1 MRLYVES
8 SRPETWAD
16 SPSSTPRQHLVKLR
30 TAPGLD
36 QPRTVGRHVLA
47 SRLYRPCCFPPR
59 CAAVVGVSPLV
70 GLWSSVV
77 MGVTAP
83 LLGSRPGIISGA
95 AAVVVVLLGMLVKA
109 HGASYIPLTICLA
122 AAFELAFAALRL
134 AKWSVLVSDAVMAG
148 FLSALGL
155 ILFESQ
161 LKIFTHA
168 PALAPA
174 VGVATFCFGTVLG
187 LPRLTTAVPSSLA
200 GLVLATA
207 AGAALG
213 LPLATLADSAGGAT
227 FAGGL
232 ASLPSAIDLGGLL
245 KMSTSLP
252 ALRIVLPTAISVAFI
267 SILETLLA
275 GRVADEMTDQPLCTF
290 VEAEGKIEC
299 LAPPDEAPPHA
310 T

>member
-1 MRLYVES
+1 VTLHVDS
-8 SRPETWAD
+8 SRPEAWAD
-16 SPSSTPRQHLVKLR
+16 SSSSFDTPRQRQVKLK
-30 TAPGLD
+30 AGPGLD
-36 QPRTVGRHVLA
+36 QPRPVGRHVLA
-47 SRLYRPCCFPPR
+47 SRPYRPCCLPPR
-59 CAAVVGVSPLV
+59 CAAIVGVSPLV

-95 AAVVVVLLGMLVKA
+95 AAVVVVPLGMLVKA

-174 VGVATFCFGTVLG
+174 IGVATFCFGTVLG

-252 ALRIVLPTAISVAFI
+252 A
-267 SILETLLA
+267 
-275 GRVADEMTDQPLCTF
+275 G
-290 VEAEGKIEC
+290 
-299 LAPPDEAPPHA
+299 
-310 T
+310 